1 MYKGPLNPMG
11 ERCMYK
17 LYAST
22 ACGVDVVSTKRAVAV
37 IDRQISTYMFDTIQT
52 TENAFY

>member
-37 IDRQISTYMFDTIQT
+37 IDRQISTYMFDIHT